1 VKQSVDQE
9 SVDSYHVRGVEG
21 SCAEHLIIEFY
32 MAVVLLAFIL
42 IIISIPSPLCLQC
55 FDAVGWAAGRASGL

>member
-1 VKQSVDQE
+1 MKQSVDQE

-32 MAVVLLAFIL
+32 TAVVLLAFIL
-42 IIISIPSPLCLQC
+42 IIISIPSVL
-55 FDAVGWAAGRASGL
+55 